1 MEELTNSVILMYIS
15 LCLFIISIG
24 IVIGCKVYRNINEQ
38 EFQDKGKVIQRI
50 IKTYLLVQCVSWP
63 LVLVL
68 FGVKSAVIRSAF
80 IVNHPS
86 MTATFIHISN
96 FIVKLTLM
104 YVGFNSLIIA
114 VCRYTFMMIVTHN
127 DASNI
132 KKIRQ
137 LIVIISI
144 MVPIIITVL
153 NEAFVPMSEYKIHL
167 MPHQVEI
174 LETKMS
180 SNTFCIL
187 QNTTLIIRQSLIY
200 DDIQDLMPQS
210 FLRPLKDVVCII
222 NFAACSNIFEAVFYT
237 HIFWYNK
244 R

>member
-1 MEELTNSVILMYIS
+1 MEILTNTVIFMYIS
-15 LCLFIISIG
+15 LCLFTITIG
-24 IVIGCKVYRNINEQ
+24 IAINCKVYRNINE
-38 EFQDKGKVIQRI
+38 EELKDKGKVIQRI
-50 IKTYLLVQCVSWP
+50 IKTYALVQCVSWP

-68 FGVKSAVIRSAF
+68 IGVKSAVIRSAF
-80 IVNHPS
+80 LVNHPS
-86 MTATFIHISN
+86 MTVTFIHISN

-127 DASNI
+127 DASTI

-137 LIVIISI
+137 LIVTISI

>member
-1 MEELTNSVILMYIS
+1 MEDLTNAVIFMYIS
-15 LCLFIISIG
+15 LCLFIITIG
-24 IVIGCKVYRNINEQ
+24 IAIACKVYRNINEQ
-38 EFQDKGKVIQRI
+38 EFRDKGKAIQRI
-50 IKTYLLVQCVSWP
+50 IKTYALVQCVSWP

-68 FGVKSAVIRSAF
+68 FGVKSVVIRSAF
-80 IVNHPS
+80 LVNHPS
-86 MTATFIHISN
+86 MTAIFTHISN

-114 VCRYTFMMIVTHN
+114 LCRYIFMMIVTHN
-127 DASNI
+127 DASTI

-137 LIVIISI
+137 LIVAASV
-144 MVPIIITVL
+144 MCPIIMTFL

-167 MPHQVEI
+167 MSHQVEI
-174 LETKMS
+174 MEPKMES
-180 SNTFCIL
+180 SNFCIL

-200 DDIQDLMPQS
+200 DGVNDFIPQL
-210 FLRPLKDVVCII
+210 FLRPLKDAVRII
-222 NFAACSNIFEAVFYT
+222 NFVTYSNILEAVFYT

>member
-1 MEELTNSVILMYIS
+1 MEELTNTVIFMYIS
-15 LCLFIISIG
+15 LCLFIITLGIAIG
-24 IVIGCKVYRNINEQ
+24 RKVYRNINEE
-38 EFQDKGKVIQRI
+38 EFKDKGKVIQRI
-50 IKTYLLVQCVSWP
+50 IKTYALVQCVSWP

-80 IVNHPS
+80 LVNHPS
-86 MTATFIHISN
+86 MSATFVHISN
-96 FIVKLTLM
+96 FIVKLNLM

-114 VCRYTFMMIVTHN
+114 VCRYIFMMIVTHN
-127 DASNI
+127 DASTI

-137 LIVIISI
+137 LIVIASI
-144 MVPIIITVL
+144 MVPIIMTIL

-174 LETKMS
+174 METKMPS
-180 SNTFCIL
+180 SNFCIL

-200 DDIQDLMPQS
+200 DGVNDFIPQL
-210 FLRPLKDVVCII
+210 FLRPLKDAVRII
-222 NFAACSNIFEAVFYT
+222 NFVTYSNILEAVFYT

>member
-1 MEELTNSVILMYIS
+1 MEDLTNAVIFMYIS
-15 LCLFIISIG
+15 LCLFIITIG
-24 IVIGCKVYRNINEQ
+24 ITIACKVYRNINEQ

-86 MTATFIHISN
+86 MTATFIHMSN

-127 DASNI
+127 DASTI